1 MPAPLSL
8 TIACDEFDHIRAL
21 IDGTVRADDIE
32 LAFTTELSNPERH
45 RRMVRDLAFD
55 ICELNLPTYLI
66 AREHGVPITAI
77 PVFLF
82 RKFRHGNVFINPRAG
97 IARPQDLIGQRIGC
111 PTLQPASNLWING
124 ILQDDY
130 AVPYRAQTWVVERE
144 EDAAFTPPADL
155 KIERAPRGR
164 SVVAMLLDGE
174 LPAIITPQTPQALL
188 DGDAR
193 IARLFADYVARE
205 RAYFQASGIFPIMH
219 VTAIRDDIVARHPWV
234 PAALCRAFQRAKEL
248 AYRRLANVRVVTLPW
263 FGAHWEDERALFGPD
278 PWRYG
283 LDAVNRKTLE
293 TAIRYTHEQGM
304 IGAPP
309 SVDALFVPDCM

>member
-1 MPAPLSL
+1 
-8 TIACDEFDHIRAL
+8 
-21 IDGTVRADDIE
+21 
-32 LAFTTELSNPERH
+32 
-45 RRMVRDLAFD
+45 
-55 ICELNLPTYLI
+55 
-66 AREHGVPITAI
+66 
-77 PVFLF
+77 
-82 RKFRHGNVFINPRAG
+82 
-97 IARPQDLIGQRIGC
+97 
-111 PTLQPASNLWING
+111 
-124 ILQDDY
+124 
-130 AVPYRAQTWVVERE
+130 
-144 EDAAFTPPADL
+144 
-155 KIERAPRGR
+155 
-164 SVVAMLLDGE
+164 MLLDGE

-193 IARLFADYVARE
+193 IVRLFADYVARE

-219 VTAIRDDIVARHPWV
+219 VTAIRDDVVARHPWV